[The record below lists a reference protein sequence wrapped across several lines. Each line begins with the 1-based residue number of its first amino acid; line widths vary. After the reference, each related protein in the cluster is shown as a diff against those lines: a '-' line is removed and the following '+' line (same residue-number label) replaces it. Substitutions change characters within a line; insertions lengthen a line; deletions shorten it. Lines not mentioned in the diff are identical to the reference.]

1 MVETRGLRKTYGTH
15 VALESLD
22 LTVRPGQVVGLLG
35 PNGAGKTTTI
45 KLLLGLA
52 RPTSGDG
59 TLLDRPLGDRLARR
73 SVGYLPELFRY
84 PQWLTAREVVRL
96 HCRLAGLPRS
106 SWSDWTDHALSTV
119 GLEGRARDRVGTFS
133 KGMQQRLGLGVALL
147 GDPRLV
153 ILDEPTSALDP
164 VGRDDVRTIIR
175 AARSRGASV
184 ILNSHLLGEVERV
197 CDEVIVIHRGRV
209 IAAGGLRALLGEPSL
224 RVAVSGLPDPLRV
237 LGRFAPVAVGTDH
250 FLLQP
255 FEPDATPD
263 LVAALVA
270 AGGRVHA
277 VEPVQR
283 SLEDLF
289 LELVRSGVTD
299 ATESYRLP
307 RSLAP

>member
-1 MVETRGLRKTYGTH
+1 MVQTRGLRKTYGAH

-96 HCRLAGLPRS
+96 HCRLAGLPRF
-106 SWSDWTDHALSTV
+106 SWSGWTDHALSTV
-119 GLEGRARDRVGTFS
+119 GLESRARDRVGTYS
-133 KGMQQRLGLGVALL
+133 KGMQQRLGLGIALL

-255 FEPDATPD
+255 FEPDAAPD

-289 LELVRSGVTD
+289 LELIRSGVTD

-307 RSLAP
+307 RSPAP